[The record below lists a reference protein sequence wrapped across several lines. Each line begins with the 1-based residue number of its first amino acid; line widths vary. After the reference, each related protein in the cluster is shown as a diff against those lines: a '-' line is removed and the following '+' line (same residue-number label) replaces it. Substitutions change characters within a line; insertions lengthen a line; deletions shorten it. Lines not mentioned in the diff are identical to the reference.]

1 MNKIVKTDQEWKSLL
16 TEDEY
21 YVTRQK
27 GTEPPFLVKILK
39 LLMVV
44 FLNVNAVV
52 MNYLIVQQNM
62 ILIVDGQVFLNKY
75 HLKQLKQRLIDLMEW
90 CVLKLCVPNVMPI

>member
-1 MNKIVKTDQEWKSLL
+1 
-16 TEDEY
+16 
-21 YVTRQK
+21 
-27 GTEPPFLVKILK
+27 
-39 LLMVV
+39 MVV
-44 FLNVNAVV
+44 FLSVNAVV

-90 CVLKLCVPNVMPI
+90 CVLKLCVPNVMHIWAISLMMVQSQLAKDIV

>member
-62 ILIVDGQVFLNKY
+62 ILIVDGQVF
-75 HLKQLKQRLIDLMEW
+75 
-90 CVLKLCVPNVMPI
+90 